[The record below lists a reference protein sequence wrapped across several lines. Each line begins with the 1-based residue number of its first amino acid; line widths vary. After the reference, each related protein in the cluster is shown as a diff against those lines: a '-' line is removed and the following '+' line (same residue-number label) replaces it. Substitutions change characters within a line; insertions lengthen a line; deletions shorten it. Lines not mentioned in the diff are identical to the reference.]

1 MGIELEKNLS
11 ILYQEFIKLYDKIL
25 KENHIDTKNLQ
36 TFIDYSFLIKALK
49 KEKEPL
55 FNKIEYL
62 LFDSKESEIE
72 KMEHLLELY
81 EKVKEMY
88 NEK

>member
-1 MGIELEKNLS
+1 MGVELEKNLS

-49 KEKEPL
+49 KKK
-55 FNKIEYL
+55 NHYL
-62 LFDSKESEIE
+62 IK
-72 KMEHLLELY
+72 
-81 EKVKEMY
+81 
-88 NEK
+88 